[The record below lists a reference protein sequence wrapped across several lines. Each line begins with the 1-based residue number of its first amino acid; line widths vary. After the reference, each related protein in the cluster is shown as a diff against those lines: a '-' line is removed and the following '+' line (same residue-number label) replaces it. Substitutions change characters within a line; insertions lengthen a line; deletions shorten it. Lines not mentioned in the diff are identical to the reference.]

1 MSDAKYHDRHAAG
14 IYRAIALRFYCR
26 YVDMRDS
33 AEHYG
38 ADLTASH
45 GRLPTAR
52 DAADQ
57 YTASVE
63 RWLWEAPASAT
74 AALALVEFAGVITAD
89 RFLGEVLRDQIM
101 AEERDAFYQTIA
113 LATAAGWI
121 NRLAL
126 NELVERSRDGKGG
139 AA

>member
-1 MSDAKYHDRHAAG
+1 
-14 IYRAIALRFYCR
+14 
-26 YVDMRDS
+26 MRDS

-38 ADLTASH
+38 ADLSDH
-45 GRLPTAR
+45 GKLPTAR

-89 RFLGEVLRDQIM
+89 RFLGEVLRDQVI

-113 LATAAGWI
+113 LSTAAEWI
-121 NRLAL
+121 NKLAL
-126 NELVERSRDGKGG
+126 NELVERSRGEKGD

>member
-1 MSDAKYHDRHAAG
+1 
-14 IYRAIALRFYCR
+14 
-26 YVDMRDS
+26 
-33 AEHYG
+33 
-38 ADLTASH
+38 
-45 GRLPTAR
+45 
-52 DAADQ
+52 
-57 YTASVE
+57 
-63 RWLWEAPASAT
+63 
-74 AALALVEFAGVITAD
+74 
-89 RFLGEVLRDQIM
+89 M